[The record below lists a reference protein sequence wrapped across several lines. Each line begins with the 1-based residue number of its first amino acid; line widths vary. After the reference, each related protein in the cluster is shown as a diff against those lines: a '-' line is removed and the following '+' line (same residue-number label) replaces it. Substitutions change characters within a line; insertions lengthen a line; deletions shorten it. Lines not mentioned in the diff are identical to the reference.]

1 MAILTTW
8 QAWGLPLYRDRFM
21 SMYPTISNQHSSFS
35 LAPPYLEDG
44 VPSSIR
50 SKRILRKKHLAEK
63 LDCSEST
70 IDNRLNPSS
79 KWHDESF
86 PRPVPLGAGGS
97 RSSAKGWLEYVIDEW
112 LESRQEDANRR

>member
-1 MAILTTW
+1 MWRARCLS
-8 QAWGLPLYRDRFM
+8 LHRDRFM
-21 SMYPTISNQHSSFS
+21 SMYPSSSNHYASFS
-35 LAPPYLEDG
+35 LAPPHRLDG
-44 VPSSIR
+44 VPTPIR

-112 LESRQEDANRR
+112 LESRQEDAYRR